1 MAVQQ
6 TAIYR
11 GIGNTYNAAYR
22 FIDSNVEQGLGNKT
36 AIYCGDRTVTYS
48 QLQASVNQVG
58 NALKGLNIGLEDRV
72 LMMCLDTPEFIESFF
87 GAIKIGAV
95 AVPVNTQMNP
105 SDYEYFLNNSRA
117 KVLIAHQSLWDL
129 IKDMRDRFV
138 FLKHVIVIAE
148 NADKPVDVID
158 YHEWKS
164 AASDRLD
171 FPYTGTNDPAFWLYS
186 SGSTGNPKGIVHLMH
201 DMEYAFDSYAKNILG
216 ISQNDITFSAS
227 KLYFAYGLGNGMY
240 FPLGA
245 GASTVLL
252 PGRPTPE
259 AVFEMIEKYRPT
271 IFFGV
276 PTLYAAMISLQER
289 TERNFDLS
297 SVRLAVSA
305 GEALPA
311 HFYHR
316 FKELYGVDILD
327 GIGSSEA
334 LHIFISNAVGQIR
347 PGSTG
352 KVVPGYEAKIVD
364 ESGNVLPPGEVGD
377 LLIKGD
383 SIAERYWNL
392 HEENKRKFMGEW
404 FHTGDKYSMDQDG
417 YFWYSGRSDDMLK
430 VGGIWV
436 SPVEVENTLVQHEAV
451 LEAGVVGVDI
461 GNGLIHSKAYVV
473 LKEGYAP
480 GDELASAL
488 QEFVKSKLAHYKVP
502 RIIEFIEELPKT
514 ASGKIQRFRLRA
526 SVK

>member
-1 MAVQQ
+1 MAVQHTQ
-6 TAIYR
+6 IYR

-22 FIDSNVEQGLGNKT
+22 FIDSNVERGLGNKI
-36 AIYCGDRTVTYS
+36 AIYCGDRTVTYA

-58 NALKGLNIGLEDRV
+58 NALLGLNVGMEDRV

-87 GAIKIGAV
+87 GIIKIGAV
-95 AVPVNTQMNP
+95 AVPVNTQMGA

-129 IKDMRDRFV
+129 VKDQRDRFV
-138 FLKHVIVIAE
+138 FLKHVIVIPE
-148 NADKPVDVID
+148 NADNVTDSDVIN
-158 YHEWKS
+158 YNAWKG
-164 AASDRLD
+164 AASDQLD
-171 FPYTGTNDPAFWLYS
+171 YPLTGTNDPAFWLYS
-186 SGSTGNPKGIVHLMH
+186 SGSTGNPKGIVHLQH
-201 DMEYAFDSYAKNILG
+201 DMEYAFESYAKNILG

-252 PGRPTPE
+252 PARPTPE
-259 AVFEMIEKYRPT
+259 LVFEVIEKYRPT
-271 IFFGV
+271 IYFGV

-289 TERNFDLS
+289 TERKFDLS
-297 SVRLAVSA
+297 SVRVAVSA

-334 LHIFISNAVGQIR
+334 LHIFISNRIGDIR

-364 ESGNVLPPGEVGD
+364 ESGNALPPGEVGD
-377 LLIKGD
+377 LMIKGD

-392 HEENKRKFMGEW
+392 HEENKRKFVGEW
-404 FHTGDKYSMDQDG
+404 LHTGDKYSMDKDG

-461 GNGLIHSKAYVV
+461 GNGLIQSKAYVV
-473 LKEGYAP
+473 LKDGYKP
-480 GDELASAL
+480 SDELASEL
-488 QEFVKSKLAHYKVP
+488 QEFVRSKLAHYKTP
-502 RIIEFIEELPKT
+502 KIIEFIDELPKT

-526 SVK
+526 R